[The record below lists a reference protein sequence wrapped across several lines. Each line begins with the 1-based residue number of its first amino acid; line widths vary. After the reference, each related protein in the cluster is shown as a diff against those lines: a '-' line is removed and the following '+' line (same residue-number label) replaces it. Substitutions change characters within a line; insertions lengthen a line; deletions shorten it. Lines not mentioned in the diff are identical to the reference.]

1 MIEVWLSCW
10 TVIIFWV
17 ELSWVCNLSVKTYK
31 DMYLQTA
38 RRPNTQSLTQT
49 RVPSKPTNTKH
60 EEEEIVCQLSVQ
72 DRQKFIAKRQRHWH
86 KDKDMHTKT
95 KTHTQ
100 RQRHSHKDQAMSLA
114 CLGKP
119 GRALW
124 RARDA
129 DIPRSW
135 GDSPCAK
142 RNSFV
147 HFISIFFIGIIY
159 QRTNST
165 TQTSEKW
172 AEGKKS
178 RKYGK

>member
-1 MIEVWLSCW
+1 MAQLLNSDNLLS
-10 TVIIFWV
+10 WV
-17 ELSWVCNLSVKTYK
+17 ELSLQLVCQDIQRHVFA
-31 DMYLQTA
+31 DGQT
-38 RRPNTQSLTQT
+38 PKHTLTLTQT
-49 RVPSKPTNTKH
+49 RVPSKHTNTKH

-147 HFISIFFIGIIY
+147 HFISIFL
-159 QRTNST
+159 
-165 TQTSEKW
+165 
-172 AEGKKS
+172 
-178 RKYGK
+178 

>member
-1 MIEVWLSCW
+1 
-10 TVIIFWV
+10 
-17 ELSWVCNLSVKTYK
+17 
-31 DMYLQTA
+31 MYLQTA

-49 RVPSKPTNTKH
+49 RVPSKHTSTKH

-129 DIPRSW
+129 DIPQSW

-142 RNSFV
+142 RNTFV
-147 HFISIFFIGIIY
+147 HFISFFY
-159 QRTNST
+159 RNHLPENQFHYADQREMGWRKKIKKIWKIANFFS
-165 TQTSEKW
+165 QLTSW
-172 AEGKKS
+172 QVFFLH
-178 RKYGK
+178 YCCYWY

>member
-1 MIEVWLSCW
+1 MAQLLNSDNL
-10 TVIIFWV
+10 
-17 ELSWVCNLSVKTYK
+17 LSWVEFATCLSSHTKTCIC
-31 DMYLQTA
+31 

-49 RVPSKPTNTKH
+49 RVPSKHTNTKH

-72 DRQKFIAKRQRHWH
+72 DCQKFIAKRQRHWH